1 MEKVCIVGL
10 GYIGL
15 PTAVILASKKYK
27 VTGVDINNEI
37 VNKINQSITHIN
49 EPKLKGKLL
58 KVIKNSNLKAQT
70 KPTSSDVFIIAVPT
84 PYIVG
89 ENGIHFPDTSLV
101 FNAVKSIIPFLR
113 KGNLIIIESTCPVGT
128 TEKVSSYI
136 AKNTKIALKDLFISY
151 CPERVL
157 PGNILKEL
165 IINDRVIGGLTS
177 QSSIKAKKFYKKFC
191 DGKLHLTNSRTAE
204 MVKLTENAYRDI
216 NIAFANEISMVC
228 DKFDIDART
237 LIKFS
242 NHHPR
247 VNILQPGCGVGGHCI
262 AIDPWFIS
270 SQAQDITPLI
280 QTARK
285 VNLNKTE
292 WVISQIKYTITQF
305 KEENGYEPLVGC
317 LGLSFKPDVEDL
329 RESPALKIVKNLI
342 DFKCNLIVAEPNIQV
357 SQDIKITHYETVI
370 NKSDLIFILV
380 SHKEFKSIKSDN
392 KKIYNF
398 SN

>member
-27 VTGVDINNEI
+27 VTGVDINIEI
-37 VNKINQSITHIN
+37 VEKINQGITHIN
-49 EPKLKGKLL
+49 EPKLNEKLL
-58 KVIKNSNLKAQT
+58 QVIKNSNLKART
-70 KPTSSDVFIIAVPT
+70 KPIFSDIFVIAVPT

-89 ENGIHFPDTSLV
+89 EDGIHFPDTSLV
-101 FNAVKSIIPFLR
+101 LNAVKSICPFLR

-128 TEKVSSYI
+128 TEEVSNYI
-136 AKNTKIALKDLFISY
+136 EKNTNIDLKELFISY

-165 IINDRVIGGLTS
+165 IVNDRVIGGLTS
-177 QSSIKAKKFYKKFC
+177 HSTIKAENFYKTFC

-204 MVKLTENAYRDI
+204 MVKLTENAYRDT

-228 DKFDIDART
+228 EKFDIDARK
-237 LIKFS
+237 LIELS

-247 VNILQPGCGVGGHCI
+247 VNILNPGCGVGGHCI
-262 AIDPWFIS
+262 AIDPWFIA
-270 SQAQDITPLI
+270 SQAKDITPLI

-292 WVISQIKYTITQF
+292 WVKRQINYIIKRF
-305 KEENGYEPLVGC
+305 KKENAYEPLVGC
-317 LGLSFKPDVEDL
+317 LGLTFKPDVEDL
-329 RESPALKIVKNLI
+329 RESPALKIVEDLI
-342 DFKCNLIVAEPNIQV
+342 ACKYKLTVAEPNIQTLKN
-357 SQDIKITHYETVI
+357 IKITHYKDVI
-370 NKSDLIFILV
+370 NKADLIFILV
-380 SHKEFKSIKSDN
+380 SHKEFKFLKSDN
-392 KKIYNF
+392 KNIYNF